1 MMKQGEHR
9 EPAKSFRDLIVWQ
22 KSHQLAL
29 AIYKASSS
37 FPKEEI
43 FGLTSQIRRSSVSVA
58 ANIAEAFKKRSN
70 KDKVRILNISQGS
83 LSETEYFLMLAHD
96 LQYVD
101 TSALKIN
108 ADEVGRI
115 LEGYIKSIKNSSY

>member
-1 MMKQGEHR
+1 MSKQKEHR

-22 KSHQLAL
+22 KAHQLAL
-29 AIYKASSS
+29 AVYKVSSG

-58 ANIAEAFKKRSN
+58 ANIAEAFKKRSD

-96 LQYVD
+96 LQYTD
-101 TSALKIN
+101 TSTLKSN

-115 LEGYIKSIKNSSY
+115 LEGYIKSIKGN

>member
-1 MMKQGEHR
+1 MKQGEHR

-70 KDKVRILNISQGS
+70 KNKVRILNISQGS